1 MEKDNIFCFDNEA
14 FRFLIALKKGVR
26 FSEDE
31 KSDFSTSWEKSVDSS
46 KNFLAYVADLKL
58 IVVQETIKLND
69 VRHILM
75 ELAKPIAEISQ
86 NIQINIKLATD
97 KKNELESGNFTIKDL
112 QSKLMITQID
122 LQPVQ
127 LGNKN
132 NLSDKIYL

>member
-1 MEKDNIFCFDNEA
+1 M
-14 FRFLIALKKGVR
+14 ALKKGVS
-26 FSEDE
+26 FSENE

-46 KNFLAYVADLKL
+46 KLFLAYVANLKL
-58 IVVQETIKLND
+58 HIVKETIKLND

-86 NIQINIKLATD
+86 NIQINIKLAKD
-97 KKNELESGNFTIKDL
+97 KKNELESGNFTVNDL

-122 LQPVQ
+122 LQPVK

-132 NLSDKIYL
+132 YFSKRIYYN